1 MNYSGSQ
8 YIHTELTQ
16 DIIRIYYFVYN
27 KLGYGF
33 RENVYK
39 KAMRIELMKNGY
51 NAELEKKI
59 NVYYDGEIVG
69 EYFAD
74 IVVNDLII
82 LELKAVECLI
92 DDHTNQLINYLRAT
106 KYEVGLVL
114 NFGAK
119 AEIRRRVFSNDKK
132 IGFLSNS

>member
-1 MNYSGSQ
+1 M
-8 YIHTELTQ
+8 HTELTQ

-132 IGFLSNS
+132 VGFLSNS